1 MMPSSDSGK
10 PSDVPVP
17 FASTIGSKPVG
28 NNPRATTSGTVNQA
42 TMPLM
47 KAPNGNVV
55 DTLSLCRAEITCMN
69 EESSI
74 VKKGYSAEGREKH
87 VVLGDDFQMAKDNL
101 QQIQQ
106 PNMTIGD
113 DGKQLALCEAMALCE
128 ATRVLQA
135 SAFCEK
141 DSYFKSPNL
150 VTQPCEIDY
159 GPLNMDLHSHTPPLL
174 TPLSSQ
180 SPYHKKIKSPGTLK
194 VYSQGTWCKKKKGLS
209 NTCANLMEAGTEA
222 WIQQQREIT
231 PVINLRPT
239 TGHEAPHS
247 DTHTDYEVNQQAENK
262 EDITEHFQQ
271 AKQQW
276 EMAQELGVSTNIGH
290 DSIIARICDM
300 ESRDSKEAEKL
311 GNRSVTS

>member
-1 MMPSSDSGK
+1 M
-10 PSDVPVP
+10 
-17 FASTIGSKPVG
+17 
-28 NNPRATTSGTVNQA
+28 VNSWHCVR
-42 TMPLM
+42 P
-47 KAPNGNVV
+47 
-55 DTLSLCRAEITCMN
+55 
-69 EESSI
+69 
-74 VKKGYSAEGREKH
+74 
-87 VVLGDDFQMAKDNL
+87 
-101 QQIQQ
+101 
-106 PNMTIGD
+106 
-113 DGKQLALCEAMALCE
+113 
-128 ATRVLQA
+128 RVLQA

-150 VTQPCEIDY
+150 ATQPCEIDY